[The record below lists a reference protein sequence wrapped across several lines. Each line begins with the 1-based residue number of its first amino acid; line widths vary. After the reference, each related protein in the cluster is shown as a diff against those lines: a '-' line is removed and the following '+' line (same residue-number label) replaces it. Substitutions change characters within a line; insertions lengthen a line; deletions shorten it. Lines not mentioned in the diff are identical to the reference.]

1 MDPAC
6 QNISWFLR
14 AVDPR
19 GRCMKGKTVIVG
31 VTGGI
36 AAYKA
41 AELVR
46 LLVREEVSTSVAMTA
61 NATRFVTPLT
71 FQALSGN
78 RVIWDMWGIKGSTMD
93 HISWGQTADLI
104 IIAPATANM
113 VAKLTHGLADDF
125 LSTMVLAATAKVLIC
140 PAMNTQMYT
149 KAVVQENLRI
159 LSERGYEVMCPGEGQ
174 LACGA
179 EGMGRMPEPAE
190 IVERAAYLLAPK
202 DLSGMRILVTAG
214 PTVEPIDP
222 VRYISNRSSGK
233 MGYALA
239 ERASKRGAAV
249 ILVSGPTHLKPPYGV
264 RFSPVKT
271 AEEMKNAV
279 VGSRSLWDVAIK
291 AAAVADYRPAETA
304 DQKIKK
310 TAAELTLKLVRN
322 PDILA
327 ALGASRGEEGCILV
341 GFAAETADLLSN
353 AREKLASKH
362 LDMIVANDVAR
373 SDAGFDVD
381 TNIVKII
388 DREGS
393 VEDLPLKSK
402 TDVADRILDR
412 IKDLWERRG
421 ESGT

>member
-1 MDPAC
+1 M
-6 QNISWFLR
+6 
-14 AVDPR
+14 
-19 GRCMKGKTVIVG
+19 G

-71 FQALSGN
+71 FEALSGN
-78 RVIWDMWGIKGSTMD
+78 RVIWDMWGIKDSTMD

-113 VAKLTHGLADDF
+113 LAKLSHGLADDF
-125 LSTMVLAATAKVLIC
+125 LSTMVLAATGKVLIC
-140 PAMNTQMYT
+140 PAMNTQMYAKT
-149 KAVVQENLRI
+149 VVQENLRV
-159 LSERGYEVMCPGEGQ
+159 LVQRGYDVMCPGAGQ

-179 EGMGRMPEPAE
+179 EGMGRMPEPLE
-190 IVERAAYLLAPK
+190 ILERAAYLLAPK

-222 VRYISNRSSGK
+222 VRYITNRSSGK

-239 ERASKRGAAV
+239 GRASMRGAEV
-249 ILVSGPTHLKPPYGV
+249 TLVSGPTHLKPPYGV
-264 RFSPVKT
+264 RFLPVKT
-271 AEEMKNAV
+271 AEEMRDTV
-279 VGSRSLWDVAIK
+279 VGSRDGWDVAIK
-291 AAAVADYRPAETA
+291 AAAVADYRPAEMA
-304 DQKIKK
+304 SEKIKK

-322 PDILA
+322 PDILGE
-327 ALGASRGEEGCILV
+327 LGASRGEKACILV

-353 AREKLASKH
+353 ARQKLAAKH
-362 LDMIVANDVAR
+362 MDMIVANDVTR

-381 TNIVKII
+381 TNLVKII
-388 DREGS
+388 DRQGGI
-393 VEDLPLKSK
+393 EDLPLMSK
-402 TDVADRILDR
+402 DDVADRILDR
-412 IKDLWERRG
+412 IKDLWGQRG
-421 ESGT
+421 EPRA

>member
-1 MDPAC
+1 M
-6 QNISWFLR
+6 
-14 AVDPR
+14 R
-19 GRCMKGKTVIVG
+19 GKKVIVG

-46 LLVREEVSTSVAMTA
+46 LLVREDVSTSVAMTA

-71 FQALSGN
+71 FEALSGN

-93 HISWGQTADLI
+93 HISWGQTADMI

-125 LSTMVLAATAKVLIC
+125 LSTTVLAATAKVLIC
-140 PAMNTQMYT
+140 PAMNTQMYAKT
-149 KAVVQENLRI
+149 VVQENLRV
-159 LSERGYEVMCPGEGQ
+159 LAQRGYEVMYPGAGQ

-179 EGMGRMPEPAE
+179 EGMGRMPEPPE
-190 IVERAAYLLAPK
+190 ILERAAYLLAPK

-222 VRYISNRSSGK
+222 VRYITNRSSGK

-239 ERASKRGAAV
+239 GRASMRGAEV
-249 ILVSGPTHLKPPYGV
+249 TLVSGPTHLKPPYGV
-264 RFSPVKT
+264 RFLPVKT
-271 AEEMKNAV
+271 AEEMRDKV
-279 VGSRSLWDVAIK
+279 VGSRDGWDVAIK

-304 DQKIKK
+304 SEKIKK

-322 PDILA
+322 PDILEE
-327 ALGASRGEEGCILV
+327 LGASRGEKACILV

-353 AREKLASKH
+353 ARQKLAAKH
-362 LDMIVANDVAR
+362 VDMIVANDVTR

-381 TNIVKII
+381 TNLVKII
-388 DREGS
+388 DRQGGI
-393 VEDLPLKSK
+393 EDLPLMSK
-402 TDVADRILDR
+402 DDVADRILDR
-412 IKDLWERRG
+412 IKDLWGRRG
-421 ESGT
+421 EPGA